1 MGGACVTVKNLFL
14 QRHHLLVLLLLV
26 LIANITLYYTA
37 FGVSVLPENS
47 KGVVI
52 GSMIDLALVTPF
64 LFIAWRQRWTVRNVI
79 LAIAS
84 GLILVRFLIPIEY
97 LEPFVA
103 ITWVGFAVEGAIVFF
118 EIFLLF
124 ILIKHLPKIVHSVKN
139 SSLPTI
145 FSFSDAVDRQMKS
158 TSLIK
163 VICTEMLMFY
173 YAFGSW
179 RKRTIE
185 GESTFTLY
193 KHSSLI
199 ALYIMVIHSI
209 VLETIALHWW
219 LHGIFPVVS
228 IVLLILNIYSIIFF
242 IGNIQAIR
250 HNPIQISHRKIY
262 LSFGLM
268 KRMKVDLD
276 NVKRIIDEP
285 TLLQQKLSKDTI
297 DFIARDFEDV
307 SPQMIL
313 ELKKPVITTF
323 IFGIEKEYKFIAIR
337 ADEPSRLKAVIT
349 ASMAINPYD
358 EIDGGL

>member
-1 MGGACVTVKNLFL
+1 MVL
-14 QRHHLLVLLLLV
+14 QRHYLLVLLVFV
-26 LIANITLYYTA
+26 LIANITLYYTS
-37 FGVSVLPENS
+37 FGSSVLTENS
-47 KGVVI
+47 KGIVI
-52 GSMIDLALVTPF
+52 GSMIDIALVTPF
-64 LFIAWRQRWTVRNVI
+64 LFIAWRRKWTVRNII

-103 ITWVGFAVEGAIVFF
+103 ITWVGFAVEGAIVLL

-124 ILIKHLPKIVHSVKN
+124 LLVKHLPKIVHSVKN
-139 SSLPTI
+139 SSLPTL
-145 FSFSDAVDRQMKS
+145 FSFSDAVDRQIKS

-163 VICTEMLMFY
+163 VICSEMLMFY

-179 RKRTIE
+179 CKKPVERE
-185 GESTFTLY
+185 NTFTLY

-209 VLETIALHWW
+209 LLETIAFHWW
-219 LHGIFPVVS
+219 LHEKFPIIS
-228 IVLLILNIYSIIFF
+228 IVLLLLNIYSIIFF

-250 HNPIQISHRKIY
+250 HNPLQVSQQKIY

-285 TLLQQKLSKDTI
+285 ILLQQKLSKDTI
-297 DFIARDFEDV
+297 DFIARDFEDG

-313 ELKKPVITTF
+313 EFKNPVTTTF
-323 IFGIEKEYKFIAIR
+323 IFGIEKEYQFIAIR
-337 ADEPSRLKAVIT
+337 ADEPNRLKAVIKANIT
-349 ASMAINPYD
+349 Q
-358 EIDGGL
+358 G

>member
-26 LIANITLYYTA
+26 LTANITPYYTS
-37 FGVSVLPENS
+37 FGVSVLPEHS

-79 LAIAS
+79 LAIAL

-118 EIFLLF
+118 DIFLLF

-139 SSLPTI
+139 NSLPTI
-145 FSFSDAVDRQMKS
+145 FSFADAMDGQMKS

-179 RKRTIE
+179 RTKTIE
-185 GESTFTLY
+185 RENTFTLY

-209 VLETIALHWW
+209 ILETIALHWW

-250 HNPIQISHRKIY
+250 HNPIQISQRKIY

-268 KRMKVDLD
+268 KRMKVDL
-276 NVKRIIDEP
+276 NNIKRIIDEP
-285 TLLQQKLSKDTI
+285 TLLQKKLSRDTI

-307 SPQMIL
+307 SPHMIL
-313 ELKKPVITTF
+313 ELKKPVKTNF
-323 IFGIEKEYKFIAIR
+323 IFGIQKEYKFIAIR
-337 ADEPSRLKAVIT
+337 ADEPNRLKAVII
-349 ASMAINPYD
+349 ASMAIITYD
-358 EIDGGL
+358 EIN